1 MPDYIFTIQ
10 RRVTQQATVTL
21 YDVANKTAAMRDFEK
36 TYRLYPEFPAWENF
50 DTNGWP
56 EITRIEEVRSE
67 PPVENP
73 EVASGA

>member
-10 RRVTQQATVTL
+10 RRVTQQAVVTL
-21 YDVANKTAAMRDFEK
+21 YDKENKTAAQRSFEE
-36 TYRLYPEFPAWENF
+36 TYRLYPEFPAFENF

-56 EITRIEEVRSE
+56 EIICIEELNE

-73 EVASGA
+73 EVAPGA